1 MNTAYKGVEKNMQ
14 IDGKTKIYGIIG
26 NPVSHSLSPLMHN
39 RAFEVLGEN
48 RVYVPFHTDD
58 LKAALQGLRGLP
70 IGGVS
75 VTIPFKEPV
84 MELLDEIDPVAARI
98 GAVNTIAARR
108 EGATVSLFGTNTDW
122 MGSNTALQKHLEL
135 EGSRAII
142 LGAGGAARAIGFGL
156 LEAGAAIE
164 IQSRTEK
171 RGRLLAEQ
179 LDCPWSPL
187 DSAPN
192 SEARILINSTS
203 VGMAPDNEASPIA
216 KEHLRGFEVVMD
228 IVYVPLQTR
237 LLRDAAACG
246 CACVDGLEMLLYQG
260 VAQFELWTGL
270 EAPVEVMRQELYQA
284 VA

>member
-1 MNTAYKGVEKNMQ
+1 MQ
-14 IDGKTKIYGIIG
+14 INGKTKIYGIIG
-26 NPVSHSLSPLMHN
+26 NPVSHSLSPSMHN

-48 RVYVPFHTDD
+48 RVYVPFHVDD
-58 LKAALQGLRGLP
+58 LNAAVQGLRGLP

-84 MELLDEIDPVAARI
+84 MELLDEIDPIAAKI
-98 GAVNTIAARR
+98 GAVNTIAVRR
-108 EGATVSLFGTNTDW
+108 EGSSVTLFGTNTDW
-122 MGSNTALQKHLEL
+122 VGSNKALQTHVEL
-135 EGSRAII
+135 KGSRAII

-179 LDCPWSPL
+179 LGCPWSPL
-187 DSAPN
+187 DSTPN
-192 SEARILINSTS
+192 REANILINSTS
-203 VGMAPDNEASPIA
+203 VGMAPDNEASPLD
-216 KEHLRGFEVVMD
+216 KEQLDGFEVVMD

-237 LLRDAAACG
+237 LLKDAAALG

-270 EAPVEVMRQELYQA
+270 EAPVEIMRQELYQG

>member
-1 MNTAYKGVEKNMQ
+1 MQ
-14 IDGKTKIYGIIG
+14 INGKTKIYGIIG
-26 NPVSHSLSPLMHN
+26 NPVSHSLSPSMHN

-48 RVYVPFHTDD
+48 RVYVPFHVDD
-58 LKAALQGLRGLP
+58 LIAAVQGLRGLP

-84 MELLDEIDPVAARI
+84 MELLDEIDPIAAKI
-98 GAVNTIAARR
+98 GAVNTIAVRR
-108 EGATVSLFGTNTDW
+108 EGSSVTLFGTNTDW
-122 MGSNTALQKHLEL
+122 VGSNKALQNHLEL
-135 EGSRAII
+135 KGSRAVI

-179 LDCPWSPL
+179 LGCPWSPL
-187 DSAPN
+187 DSTPN
-192 SEARILINSTS
+192 REANILINSTS
-203 VGMAPDNEASPIA
+203 VGMAPDNEVSPLA
-216 KEHLRGFEVVMD
+216 KDQLDGFEVVMD

-237 LLRDAAACG
+237 LLRDAAALG
-246 CACVDGLEMLLYQG
+246 CSCVDGLEMLLYQG

-270 EAPVEVMRQELYQA
+270 EAPVEVMRQELYQG